1 MQSPTS
7 GGIRPFRE
15 DDEAALRNVMKE
27 ALAVDALPGFSAWD
41 LDCEAVSI
49 MGAPDG
55 VAVAIEDGVVCGY
68 VSPRHE
74 DLTIHPQ
81 FRRRGHGRRLLAAG
95 LDLAAKAG
103 WEEIRLYVPL
113 GGAGPAFAGAMGMI
127 YRSSLWRLDLAPETT
142 VPEPVFPD
150 DVVVRTLGDWLPLE
164 RFVDLL
170 NASFA
175 EHPGPV
181 SWTFAQIQHAHSRPD
196 FDPSSILLLSPADR
210 PDEPI
215 GFVRTGLEPLDDGA
229 AFAGEVRLVG
239 VLQPWRGRGLGR
251 ELLRWGVAQLRA
263 RGAGRIKLTV
273 EAENELALGLYRRTG
288 FEPVVEW
295 PHWTRPVA
303 TRNNRTAS

>member
-27 ALAVDALPGFSAWD
+27 ALAVDAFPGFSAWD

-49 MGAPDG
+49 MGAPGG

-170 NASFA
+170 NDSFA

-181 SWTFAQIQHAHSRPD
+181 SWTFAQIQPPTHGPTSTHRRSCCSR
-196 FDPSSILLLSPADR
+196 R
-210 PDEPI
+210 PI
-215 GFVRTGLEPLDDGA
+215 GPTSPSASCGLASSHSMTARHSQVRSGSSVCCSLGGA
-229 AFAGEVRLVG
+229 EAWVASFSAGE
-239 VLQPWRGRGLGR
+239 
-251 ELLRWGVAQLRA
+251 
-263 RGAGRIKLTV
+263 
-273 EAENELALGLYRRTG
+273 
-288 FEPVVEW
+288 
-295 PHWTRPVA
+295 
-303 TRNNRTAS
+303 